1 MLDPEIPASGHFW
14 QVALLL
20 GRPNLNEPTSSGPLA
35 PGPASLASQFFAAE
49 SAALKCGIQRGLRWT
64 AHMLGVETSDN
75 DVESGEDR
83 CMENQRVVRLI
94 PWKGARKLI
103 VRIF

>member
-1 MLDPEIPASGHFW
+1 MFDPEIPASGHFWQVQW

-49 SAALKCGIQRGLRWT
+49 LATVKCGIQRGLQLDHT
-64 AHMLGVETSDN
+64 HAGCGDE
-75 DVESGEDR
+75 
-83 CMENQRVVRLI
+83 
-94 PWKGARKLI
+94 
-103 VRIF
+103 